1 MTVGI
6 NTVAGQSCAHL
17 EPATLYHCF
26 ADAYAAAVASVG
38 SRSRSYRIAGYTVRL
53 RFAGGALEPLL
64 TPALA
69 HLAVADDAPP
79 DLTLHLWDGA
89 STGSTPP
96 RPWRNADLAL
106 RGELPRFS
114 NDAILT
120 AVQTDVNAVSI
131 LDQNRSSGFYWIDSP
146 ASLRAYERAAPLK
159 VLLHW
164 WLRARGL
171 TLIHAGAVG
180 TADGAVLFV
189 GKTGAGK
196 STTTLAC
203 LNAGLRYL
211 ADDRCLLALTPT
223 PQVAC
228 IYNSAK
234 VHLAQMERFPNL
246 LAAVNNRH
254 ETATEK
260 ALLYLQ
266 DVAPAQIAPA
276 LPIRAL
282 LLAKIA
288 GTTTTTLA
296 PVSRMAVLRDF
307 VTSTLVYQPGATHA
321 ETHTMTELVRRIPC
335 YQLNL
340 GTDLAGIAPVV
351 IGAIAGSNL

>member
-1 MTVGI
+1 MTVTI
-6 NTVAGQSCAHL
+6 STAAAHRCAHM
-17 EPATLYHCF
+17 EPVTLYQGF
-26 ADAYAAAVASVG
+26 ADAYDAAVARVG
-38 SRSRSYRIAGYTVRL
+38 ASSRSYCIGGYTVRL
-53 RFAGGALEPLL
+53 RFAGKALEPLL

-69 HLAVADDAPP
+69 HLAIADDAPP

-96 RPWRNADLAL
+96 RPWTAADLAL

-114 NDAILT
+114 SDAILT
-120 AVQTDVNAVSI
+120 AVQPDVNAVSI
-131 LDQNRSSGFYWIDSP
+131 LDQRRASGFYWIDSP

-180 TADGAVLFV
+180 TEAGAVLFV

-234 VHLAQMERFPNL
+234 LHLAQMARFPTL

-260 ALLYLQ
+260 ALIYLQ
-266 DVAPAQIAPA
+266 EIAPAQIAPV
-276 LPIRAL
+276 LPIRAI
-282 LLAKIA
+282 LLAQIT
-288 GTTTTTLA
+288 GTPTTTLG
-296 PVSRMAVLRDF
+296 PVSPMLVLRDF

-351 IGAIAGSNL
+351 IQAIKGANL

>member
-1 MTVGI
+1 MPTIAPGCEQQCG
-6 NTVAGQSCAHL
+6 APGA
-17 EPATLYHCF
+17 LYDQY
-26 ADAYAAAVASVG
+26 ADAYQAAVASVG
-38 SRSRSYRIAGYTVRL
+38 CISRSYCIAGYAVRL
-53 RFAGGALEPLL
+53 VFAGQALEPLL

-69 HLAVADDAPP
+69 HLAQPNDTPP
-79 DLTLHLWDGA
+79 DLTLHLWDSA
-89 STGSTPP
+89 STGFAPP
-96 RPWRNADLAL
+96 RPWTAADIDL
-106 RGELPRFS
+106 RGELPTFS
-114 NDAILT
+114 DGAILT
-120 AVQTDVNAVSI
+120 AIQTDVNAVSI
-131 LDQNRSSGFYWIDSP
+131 LDQQRSCGFYWIDSP

-164 WLRARGL
+164 WLRARGR

-180 TADGAVLFV
+180 TDDGAVLFV

-211 ADDRCLLALTPT
+211 GDDRCLLTLAPT

-228 IYNSAK
+228 LYNSAK
-234 VHLAQMERFPNL
+234 LHLMQMERFPAL
-246 LAAVNNRH
+246 LPAVNNRH

-260 ALLYLQ
+260 ALIYLQ
-266 DVAPAQIAPA
+266 DLAPERIAPV

-282 LLAKIA
+282 LLTKIA
-288 GTTTTTLA
+288 GTTTTSLA
-296 PVSRMAVLRDF
+296 PVGRMTLLRDF

-321 ETHTMTELVRRIPC
+321 EVHSMTELVRQVPC

-340 GTDLAGIAPVV
+340 GSDLTGIAPVV
-351 IGAIAGSNL
+351 VQAIEKGAP

>member
-1 MTVGI
+1 MVMVTTPTFDCGCVRKEPAALYHAFADVYGVAVATVGCI
-6 NTVAGQSCAHL
+6 
-17 EPATLYHCF
+17 
-26 ADAYAAAVASVG
+26 
-38 SRSRSYRIAGYTVRL
+38 SRSYCIAGYTVRL
-53 RFAGGALEPLL
+53 LFAGGALEALL

-69 HLAVADDAPP
+69 HLAIPDTASP
-79 DLTLHLWDGA
+79 DLTLHLWDSA
-89 STGSTPP
+89 STGATPP
-96 RPWRNADLAL
+96 QPWRVADLAL
-106 RGELPRFS
+106 RGELPAFS
-114 NDAILT
+114 NEQILT
-120 AVQTDVNAVSI
+120 AVQTDVNAVSL
-131 LDQNRSSGFYWIDSP
+131 LDQDRSSGFYWIDSP

-164 WLRARGL
+164 WLRERGL

-180 TADGAVLFV
+180 TDDGAVLLV

-223 PQVAC
+223 PQVFC

-234 VHLAQMERFPNL
+234 LHLAQMEQFPAL
-246 LAAVNNRH
+246 LPAVRNH
-254 ETATEK
+254 QETATEK
-260 ALLYLQ
+260 ALIYLQ
-266 DVAPAQIAPA
+266 AAAPQQIAPV

-288 GTTTTTLA
+288 KATTTSLA
-296 PVSRMAVLRDF
+296 PVSRMALLRDF
-307 VTSTLVYQPGATHA
+307 VTSTLVYQPGATHTEVHA
-321 ETHTMTELVRRIPC
+321 MTELVRQIPC

-340 GTDLAGIAPVV
+340 GSDLTGIAPVV
-351 IGAIAGSNL
+351 KQAITGSVS